1 MRHGGRV
8 LLAVLT
14 LYVQIKVR
22 VATFDTNYSVT
33 DSTQS
38 VAASIQKLLDSV
50 VDPVSRAGHGQ
61 FYVSDERSVSVDY
74 LHIKVKAEFTLELAT
89 KIQRGADVYLL
100 TYSMEQS
107 PS

>member
-8 LLAVLT
+8 LLAVLN

-22 VATFDTNYSVT
+22 VVTFDTNYSAT

-50 VDPVSRAGHGQ
+50 VDPVSGAGHGQ
-61 FYVSDERSVSVDY
+61 IRRVRRTIGFR
-74 LHIKVKAEFTLELAT
+74 
-89 KIQRGADVYLL
+89 
-100 TYSMEQS
+100 
-107 PS
+107 